1 MIMRYFPFILVITTI
16 YVFLTSNLEWLN
28 IVFGILI
35 AMGITALVKPQLEPF
50 SWRKT
55 PAAIFAMIQYLAVLV
70 YDIIQGGIVVA
81 KLALSPTLDIKPAII
96 SIPSGC
102 ETELAKALS
111 AHAISISPGELVIE
125 IDENGVMYTHV
136 LDVTKSVEYREQ
148 AQRMR
153 RELLRKIFE

>member
-1 MIMRYFPFILVITTI
+1 MRYLPFVLFVTTI
-16 YVFLTSNLEWLN
+16 YLFLTSNLEWLN
-28 IVFGILI
+28 ILFGVLI
-35 AMGITALVKPQLEPF
+35 AIGTTLLLKPQVKPF
-50 SWRKT
+50 SWRKI
-55 PAAIFAMIQYLAVLV
+55 PVAIWAIIQYMAVLV
-70 YDIIQGGIVVA
+70 YDIFQGGLMVA
-81 KLALSPTLDIKPAII
+81 KLALSPKLDIKPAII

-125 IDENGVMYTHV
+125 IDEDGVMYTHV

-148 AQRMR
+148 AQRLR

>member
-1 MIMRYFPFILVITTI
+1 MRYFPFIFFITII

-28 IVFGILI
+28 IIFGILI
-35 AMGITALVKPQLEPF
+35 AMGITALVKPQLKPF

-70 YDIIQGGIVVA
+70 YDIIQGGIMVA

-102 ETELAKALS
+102 ETELSKALS

-136 LDVTKSVEYREQ
+136 LDVTKSIEYREQ